1 MSGIDRRGF
10 LRLVTVAGGGLALGI
25 ALPGCG
31 SIPESWPNAQ
41 AGTFQPNAFLQL
53 RPDGRIVLAVHK
65 AEMGQGVTT
74 GLATL
79 VAEELEVDP
88 LSLEITFAQ
97 PHADFKDPEF
107 RMMIT
112 GGSASLKASWMPLRE
127 AAATMRQMLLQAA
140 AAGWG
145 VALADCVAEDGA
157 VRLRDGSRRATY
169 AELVDAAARLPL
181 PATQAPLKSPA
192 DWRWIG
198 KHDARVDAR
207 EKIDGTALFALDV
220 QLPGM
225 LTAVLLRCP
234 QFGGSLKQFD
244 GAKAAASPGVR
255 LVTACAGGVAVVA
268 DGYWNARQG
277 AALVEV
283 EWDKGPQDGLDSAAI
298 AARLEDT
305 LDAQDGNV
313 VRESGERSK
322 AAVARTVEAE
332 YRVPFLAH
340 ATMEPMNAVAQ
351 VQGEHAEVWA
361 GNQAPDVLQGLV
373 ARALKIPASN
383 VTINTTLLGGGFGR
397 RAMVDF
403 AVEAALVAQAA
414 GATAPGAATA
424 AAPVKLVWSREDDM
438 HHDWYRPAAL
448 ARSKVEIDAA
458 GNILAWEQ
466 RVTAASIMAQMV
478 PVLGLSMLPQWM
490 PEGVMAPVAALVGS
504 YDDAI
509 GEGVAELPYELPY
522 IRVEAQHADTGVPVG
537 VWRSVGHSQNAF
549 FAESFVDE
557 VAHALGEDPLAFRM
571 QRLPAQSR
579 HAKVLARVAEAAGWG
594 KPAEGRFQ
602 GLALHESFG
611 SVVGEVVEVSLADGK
626 ARIERIVCVVDCG
639 IAVNP
644 DVVRMQAESA
654 IVYALSAALHGE
666 ITIAEGAVV
675 QNNFDD
681 YPVLRIDE
689 CPPIEVHIVASEAEP
704 SGIGEPPTPPLAPAL
719 ANALFAATGRRQRE
733 LPLELAS

>member
-1 MSGIDRRGF
+1 MIALDRRGF

-25 ALPGCG
+25 ALPGCT
-31 SIPESWPNAQ
+31 STTESWPNAQ

-53 RPDGRIVLAVHK
+53 QPDGRIVLAVHK

-79 VAEELEVDP
+79 VAEELDVDP
-88 LSLEITFAQ
+88 MSLEITFAQ

-140 AAGWG
+140 ADGWG
-145 VALADCVAEDGA
+145 VPVADCVAEDGA
-157 VRLRDGSRRATY
+157 VRLRDGSKRASY
-169 AELVDAAARLPL
+169 AELAAAAARLPL
-181 PATQAPLKSPA
+181 PAMPVPLKAPS

-198 KHDARVDAR
+198 KHDPRVDAR
-207 EKIDGTALFALDV
+207 EKVDGTALFALDV

-234 QFGGSLKQFD
+234 QFGGSLKHFD
-244 GAKAAASPGVR
+244 GTKAAASPGVK
-255 LVTACAGGVAVVA
+255 LVAACAGGVAVVA
-268 DGYWNARQG
+268 DGYWNARQ
-277 AALVEV
+277 ASVLVEI
-283 EWDKGPQDGLDSAAI
+283 EWDKGPQAGLDSAAI
-298 AARLEDT
+298 TASQAKT
-305 LDAQDGNV
+305 LGERDGIV

-322 AAVARTVEAE
+322 AEVARTVEAE

-351 VQGEHAEVWA
+351 VQGDHAEVWA

-373 ARALKIPASN
+373 ARALKIPVDN
-383 VTINTTLLGGGFGR
+383 VTINTMLLGGGFGR

-414 GATAPGAATA
+414 GA
-424 AAPVKLVWSREDDM
+424 PVKLVWSREDDM
-438 HHDWYRPAAL
+438 QHDWYRPAAM

-458 GNILAWEQ
+458 GNILSWEQ
-466 RVTAASIMAQMV
+466 RVTASSIMAQMV
-478 PVLGLSMLPQWM
+478 PVLGVSMLPQWV
-490 PEGVMAPVAALVGS
+490 PEGVMTPVAALVRNF
-504 YDDAI
+504 DEAI

-522 IRVEAQHADTGVPVG
+522 IRVEAQHTDSGVPVG
-537 VWRSVGHSQNAF
+537 VWRSVGHSQNGF

-557 VAHALGEDPLAFRM
+557 VAHAVGEDPLAFRM
-571 QRLPAQSR
+571 QRLPPGSR
-579 HAKVLARVAEAAGWG
+579 HAVVLQRVAEAADWG
-594 KPAEGRFQ
+594 KPAAGRFQ
-602 GLALHESFG
+602 GLALHESFD
-611 SVVGEVVEVSLADGK
+611 SVVGEVVEVSLTDGK

-644 DVVRMQAESA
+644 DVVRMQSESG
-654 IVYALSAALHGE
+654 IVFGLSAALHGE
-666 ITIAEGAVV
+666 ITIADGAVV
-675 QNNFDD
+675 QGNFDD
-681 YPVLRIDE
+681 YPVLRLNE
-689 CPPIEVHIVASEAEP
+689 CPPIEVHIVASNAEP
-704 SGIGEPPTPPLAPAL
+704 TGIGEPPTPPLAPAL

-733 LPLELAS
+733 LPLELG

>member
-1 MSGIDRRGF
+1 MIALDRRGF

-25 ALPGCG
+25 ALPGCT
-31 SIPESWPNAQ
+31 STTESWPNAQ

-53 RPDGRIVLAVHK
+53 QPDGRIVLAVHK

-79 VAEELEVDP
+79 VAEELDVDP
-88 LSLEITFAQ
+88 LSLVITFAQ

-140 AAGWG
+140 ADGWG
-145 VALADCVAEDGA
+145 VPVADCVAEDGA
-157 VRLRDGSRRATY
+157 VLLRDGSKRASY
-169 AELVDAAARLPL
+169 AELAAAAARLPL
-181 PATQAPLKSPA
+181 PATPVPLKAPT

-198 KHDARVDAR
+198 KHDPRVDAR
-207 EKIDGTALFALDV
+207 EKVDGTALFALDV

-234 QFGGSLKQFD
+234 QFGGSLKHFD
-244 GAKAAASPGVR
+244 GTKAAASSGVK
-255 LVTACAGGVAVVA
+255 LVAACAGGVAVVA
-268 DGYWNARQG
+268 DGYWNARQ
-277 AALVEV
+277 AAGLVEI
-283 EWDKGPQDGLDSAAI
+283 EWDKGPQAGLDSAAI
-298 AARLEDT
+298 TASQAKT
-305 LDAQDGNV
+305 LDERDGTV
-313 VRESGERSK
+313 VRESGERSQ

-351 VQGEHAEVWA
+351 VQGDHAEVWA

-373 ARALKIPASN
+373 ARALKIPVDN

-414 GATAPGAATA
+414 GA
-424 AAPVKLVWSREDDM
+424 PVKLVWSREDDM
-438 HHDWYRPAAL
+438 QHDWYRPAAM

-458 GNILAWEQ
+458 GNILSWEQ
-466 RVTAASIMAQMV
+466 RVTASSIMAQMV
-478 PVLGLSMLPQWM
+478 PVLGVSMLPQWV
-490 PEGVMAPVAALVGS
+490 PEGVMTPVAALVRNF
-504 YDDAI
+504 DEAI

-522 IRVEAQHADTGVPVG
+522 IRVEAQHTDSGVPVG
-537 VWRSVGHSQNAF
+537 VWRSVGHSQNGF

-579 HAKVLARVAEAAGWG
+579 HAKVLARVAEAADWG

-602 GLALHESFG
+602 GLALHESFD
-611 SVVGEVVEVSLADGK
+611 SVVGEVVEVSLSDGK

-644 DVVRMQAESA
+644 DVVRMQSESG
-654 IVYALSAALHGE
+654 IVFGLSAALHGE
-666 ITIAEGAVV
+666 ITIADGAVV
-675 QNNFDD
+675 QGNFDD
-681 YPVLRIDE
+681 YPVLRLNE
-689 CPPIEVHIVASEAEP
+689 CPPIEVHIVASDAEP
-704 SGIGEPPTPPLAPAL
+704 TGIGEPPTPPLAPAL

-733 LPLELAS
+733 LPLELG

>member
-1 MSGIDRRGF
+1 MTTMDRRGF
-10 LRLVTVAGGGLALGI
+10 LRLVTVAGGGLALGVV
-25 ALPGCG
+25 LPGCSSTAQSG
-31 SIPESWPNAQ
+31 PNAQ
-41 AGTFQPNAFLQL
+41 EGTFQPNAFLQL

-65 AEMGQGVTT
+65 VEMGQGVTT

-79 VAEELEVDP
+79 VAEELDVDP

-97 PHADFKDPEF
+97 PHADFKDPEM

-112 GGSASLKASWMPLRE
+112 GGSTSLKASWMPLRE
-127 AAATMRQMLLQAA
+127 AAASMRQMLLQAA
-140 AAGWG
+140 AQGWG
-145 VALADCVAEDGA
+145 VPVADCVAEDGA
-157 VRLRDGSRRATY
+157 VRLRDGSKRASY
-169 AELVDAAARLPL
+169 AELVPAAAKLPL
-181 PATQAPLKSPA
+181 PASPVPLKPPA

-198 KHDARVDAR
+198 KHDPRVDAR
-207 EKIDGTALFALDV
+207 EKVDGTALFAIDV

-234 QFGGSLKQFD
+234 HFGGSLTHFD
-244 GAKAAASPGVR
+244 GTKAAASPGVR

-268 DGYWNARQG
+268 DGYWSARQ
-277 AALVEV
+277 AAGLVEV
-283 EWDKGPQDGLDSAAI
+283 EWDKGPQAGLDSATI
-298 AARLEDT
+298 AARQSDT
-305 LDAQDGNV
+305 LDQKNGKV
-313 VRESGERSK
+313 VRASGERPK
-322 AAVARTVEAE
+322 APVARMVEAE

-351 VQGEHAEVWA
+351 VQGDHAEVWA

-373 ARALKIPASN
+373 ARALKIPLDN

-414 GATAPGAATA
+414 GA
-424 AAPVKLVWSREDDM
+424 PVKLVWSREDDM
-438 HHDWYRPAAL
+438 QHDWYRPAAL
-448 ARSKVEIDAA
+448 ARSKVEIDAQ

-466 RVTAASIMAQMV
+466 RVTASSIMAQMV
-478 PVLGLSMLPQWM
+478 PVLGVSMLPQWV
-490 PEGVMAPVAALVGS
+490 PEGVMTPVAALVRNFDES
-504 YDDAI
+504 I

-522 IRVEAQHADTGVPVG
+522 IRVEAQHTDSGVPVG

-557 VAHALGEDPLAFRM
+557 VAHAVGEDPLAFRM

-579 HAKVLARVAEAAGWG
+579 HAKVLARLAETAGWG

-611 SVVGEVVEVSLADGK
+611 SVAGEVVEVSLADGK

-639 IAVNP
+639 LVVNP
-644 DVVRMQAESA
+644 DVVRMQAESG
-654 IVYALSAALHGE
+654 IVFGLSAALHGE
-666 ITIAEGAVV
+666 ITIEGAAVV
-675 QNNFDD
+675 QGNFDD
-681 YPVLRIDE
+681 YPVLRINE
-689 CPPIEVHIVASEAEP
+689 CPPIEVHIMPGDASP
-704 SGIGEPPTPPLAPAL
+704 TGIGEPPTPPLAPAL

-733 LPLELAS
+733 LPLRLA